1 MAYKCPQTIMKKIML
16 SSVLLSAILLFF
28 LSCDNNKTASGSEER
43 VDSIVARLKLIDSL
57 RNSGTYHHLESWE
70 IGRIVDNG
78 YKKYEIL
85 ADEHSVEIYVN
96 KLSLK
101 SDTLYYLQ
109 FSYWES
115 SSYSVRKDSKLVDLE
130 ELKYFYSAIDDIKKQ
145 YGKNTDHYERYQY
158 QTKSDVVLSL
168 RRLINSD
175 YWELKLCSIDI
186 SKDDLDELKKLLKQA
201 ENKVLEIE
209 KSLK

>member
-1 MAYKCPQTIMKKIML
+1 MAFAC
-16 SSVLLSAILLFF
+16 ILMASYCFF
-28 LSCDNNKTASGSEER
+28 SCDSRTASNSSEEKP
-43 VDSIVARLKLIDSL
+43 DSITAKLKYIDSL
-57 RNSGTYHHLESWE
+57 RNSGTYYHLESWE
-70 IGRIVDNG
+70 IGRIVDES

-85 ADEHSVEIYVN
+85 ANDHSVKIYVN

-109 FSYWES
+109 FSYLES
-115 SSYSVRKDSKLVDLE
+115 SSYSVREDSKLVDLE

-145 YGKNTDHYERYQY
+145 YGKDTDHYERYQY

-168 RRLINSD
+168 KRLINSD